1 MAKPANKTRIGL
13 FVVGAVSLAILAVAV
28 FGSGSFFTDK
38 RYYVMF
44 FDGTV
49 KGLTVGSPVMFRGV
63 RIGSVSDI
71 SLLFNSSNMTVKV
84 PVIVEFEPGKVKRI
98 GESDDDD
105 SADYI
110 KKLVAKGL
118 RAQLQL
124 QSFVTGQLMIAIDF
138 FPSTPAQYV
147 GLVDDYPEIPTTPSS
162 MEQITKTLE
171 NLPIKEFVEKLTK
184 TVDGLNKLVNSP
196 EAMASLKSVRQGL
209 HETAGILKKVNSQ
222 IEPIIANL
230 NDTTASLKSA
240 TSKADAALSGANG
253 IPEQLTQTLTT
264 ARETLENAQQ
274 ALSSMQS
281 ATSENSVLMND
292 VGSTLDELSQAA
304 RSIRVL
310 SDYLEQHPDSIIW
323 GK

>member
-13 FVVGAVSLAILAVAV
+13 FVVGAVSLAILAVAI
-28 FGSGSFFTDK
+28 FGSGSLFANK

-49 KGLTVGSPVMFRGV
+49 KGLNVGSPVMFHGV
-63 RIGSVSDI
+63 RIGSVTDI
-71 SLLFNSSNMTVKV
+71 SLIFNSTNMTVKV
-84 PVIVEFEPGKVKRI
+84 PVIVAFEPGKVTRI
-98 GESDDDD
+98 GGSDDDD
-105 SADYI
+105 SEDYI
-110 KKLVAKGL
+110 KKLVSKGL

-138 FPSTPAQYV
+138 FPSTPANYV

-171 NLPIKEFVEKLTK
+171 NLPIQEFVTKLTK
-184 TVDGLNKLVNSP
+184 TIDGLNTLVNSP
-196 EAMASLKSVRQGL
+196 EAMASLTSVKQGL

-230 NDTTASLKSA
+230 SATTASLKSA
-240 TSKADAALSGANG
+240 TCKVDTALSGTNG
-253 IPEQLTQTLTT
+253 IPEQLTQTLAA
-264 ARETLENAQQ
+264 ARKTLADAQQ
-274 ALSSMQS
+274 ALTSMES
-281 ATSENSVLMND
+281 ATSENSVLMNE
-292 VGSTLDELSQAA
+292 VGTTLDELSQAA

-310 SDYLEQHPDSIIW
+310 SDYLEQHPDSVIW

>member
-1 MAKPANKTRIGL
+1 MAKSASKTRIGL
-13 FVVGAVSLAILAVAV
+13 FVVGAVILAIVAVAV
-28 FGSGSFFTDK
+28 FGSGGFFTDK
-38 RYYVMF
+38 RYYVLF

-49 KGLTVGSPVMFRGV
+49 KGLSVGSPVMFRGV
-63 RIGSVSDI
+63 RIGSVTNI
-71 SLLFNSSNMTVKV
+71 SLIFNSSNMTVKV
-84 PVIVEFEPGKVKRI
+84 PVVVEFEPDKVKRI
-98 GESDDDD
+98 GGPDSDETE
-105 SADYI
+105 DYI

-138 FPSTPAQYV
+138 FPNTPANYV
-147 GLVDDYPEIPTTPSS
+147 GLVEDYPEIPTTPSS

-171 NLPIKEFVEKLTK
+171 NLPIQEFVKKLTS

-209 HETAGILKKVNSQ
+209 HETADILKKVNSQ
-222 IEPIIANL
+222 IEPIVANL
-230 NDTTASLKSA
+230 SATTESLKSA
-240 TSKADAALSGANG
+240 TGKVDAALSGSNG
-253 IPEQLTQTLTT
+253 IPEQLTETLAA
-264 ARETLENAQQ
+264 ARETLEEARQT
-274 ALSSMQS
+274 LDSMKS

-292 VGSTLDELSQAA
+292 IGTTLDELSQAA

-310 SDYLEQHPDSIIW
+310 SDYLEQHPDSVLW

>member
-1 MAKPANKTRIGL
+1 MAKSANKTRIGL

-28 FGSGSFFTDK
+28 FGSGGFFTDK

-84 PVIVEFEPGKVKRI
+84 PVVVEFEPGKVKRI

-138 FPSTPAQYV
+138 FPSTPANYV
-147 GLVDDYPEIPTTPSS
+147 GLIDDYPEIPTTPSS

-171 NLPIKEFVEKLTK
+171 NLPIKEFMEKLTK

-222 IEPIIANL
+222 IEPIVSNL
-230 NDTTASLKSA
+230 SDTTASLKSA
-240 TSKADAALSGANG
+240 TSKVDSALSGKNG
-253 IPEQLTQTLTT
+253 IPEQLTQTLAS
-264 ARETLENAQQ
+264 ARKTLEDAQQ
-274 ALSSMQS
+274 TLSSMQS
-281 ATSENSVLMND
+281 ATSENSVLMNE
-292 VGSTLDELSQAA
+292 VGTTLDELSRTA

-310 SDYLEQHPDSIIW
+310 SDYLEQHPDSVIW

>member
-63 RIGSVSDI
+63 RIGSVSEI

-84 PVIVEFEPGKVKRI
+84 PVVVEFEPGKVKRI

-105 SADYI
+105 SEEYI

-147 GLVDDYPEIPTTPSS
+147 GLVKDYPEIPTTPSS

-171 NLPIKEFVEKLTK
+171 NLPIQEFVKKLTN

-230 NDTTASLKSA
+230 SDTTASLKSV
-240 TSKADAALSGANG
+240 TSKADTALSGANG
-253 IPEQLTQTLTT
+253 IPEQLTQTLAT
-264 ARETLENAQQ
+264 ARETLTDAQQ
-274 ALSSMQS
+274 ALASMES

-310 SDYLEQHPDSIIW
+310 SDYLEQHPDSVIW